1 MQEDPNIAICYGFA
15 LVACI
20 ILAIAI
26 SSGAFGGPSDL
37 DVFRAYVEGGSK

>member
-1 MQEDPNIAICYGFA
+1 MQEDPKITICYGIA

-26 SSGAFGGPSDL
+26 TSGVFGGQSDL